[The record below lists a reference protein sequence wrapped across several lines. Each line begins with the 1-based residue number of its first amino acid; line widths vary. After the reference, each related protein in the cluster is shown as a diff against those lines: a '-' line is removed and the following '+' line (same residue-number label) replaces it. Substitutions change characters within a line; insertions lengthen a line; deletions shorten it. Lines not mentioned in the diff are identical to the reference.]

1 MSSFCRIW
9 LSAAFII
16 AVQMSGIAQSL
27 TPRIDGDRLRV
38 GVEGVRFLSGDA
50 LRKLRDGVPVT
61 YIFHLTV
68 LNSRYGSTVAKA
80 EYRFV
85 ISYDIFEEKFQ
96 VSRERPTVRVVSHL
110 TLAAAEAACL
120 EVLELP
126 LRSINASRPF
136 WLRWDYQAEDAAQ
149 TDNTEVSL
157 GGLVEIF
164 SRTTKKE
171 PTQGLVESGPFVL
184 SNLPRVAPS
193 RGATNP

>member
-1 MSSFCRIW
+1 M
-9 LSAAFII
+9 
-16 AVQMSGIAQSL
+16 
-27 TPRIDGDRLRV
+27 
-38 GVEGVRFLSGDA
+38 
-50 LRKLRDGVPVT
+50 RKLRDGVPVT

>member
-1 MSSFCRIW
+1 MNTIGRTW
-9 LSAAFII
+9 LAAAFILG
-16 AVQMSGIAQSL
+16 VQTSGIAQSL
-27 TPRIDGDRLRV
+27 NPRIDGDRLRV
-38 GVEGVRFLSGDA
+38 AVEGVRFLSGEA

-61 YIFHLTV
+61 YTFRLTA

-110 TLAAAEAACL
+110 TLAAAEAVCL
-120 EVLELP
+120 EALELP
-126 LRSINASRPF
+126 LRSINASRSF
-136 WLRWDYQAEDAAQ
+136 WLRWDYEAEEAAQ
-149 TDNTEVSL
+149 TDNSEVSL

-171 PTQGLVESGPFVL
+171 PTQGVVESGPFVL

-193 RGATNP
+193 RPTTNP